1 MDEQLILERFFQVIA
16 LGLRHRDYKHV
27 VKKRKLYMQL
37 VAGIEIDKL
46 LRQYVKREDG
56 PLFKQRVALTH
67 HIVTT
72 TCKNLTDVFYKVPRS
87 NSGRRIRRS

>member
-1 MDEQLILERFFQVIA
+1 MSGILNNSGFSRIFSYFYVMDEQLILERFFQVIA

-67 HIVTT
+67 HH
-72 TCKNLTDVFYKVPRS
+72 
-87 NSGRRIRRS
+87 